1 MASSSSASP
10 HLAPTID
17 DQVRHVITDDEC
29 VVRLARAVDEHD
41 DQRLQEVALL
51 IGRLAVPIE

>member
-1 MASSSSASP
+1 MASYSSTSP
-10 HLAPTID
+10 NLAPTIS

-29 VVRLARAVDEHD
+29 VVRLARALDEHD